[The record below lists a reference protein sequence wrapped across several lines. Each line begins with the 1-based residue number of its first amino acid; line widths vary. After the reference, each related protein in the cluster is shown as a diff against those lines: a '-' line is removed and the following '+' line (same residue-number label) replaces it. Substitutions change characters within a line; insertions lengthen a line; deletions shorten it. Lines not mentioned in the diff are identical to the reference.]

1 MRVLVWQESCW
12 PSIGGIQTSAELLL
26 HGLQERG
33 YELAVATVAEAGLPA
48 KSSLDGIAVHR
59 FPFANALQERNLSQ
73 LSAIR
78 DGVAGLKQEF
88 APQLVHVNGIG
99 PSVFFHFATER
110 VRPCPLLVTL
120 HSSNHFTDIPH
131 ARKATL
137 LSKTLLAA
145 DWITA
150 VSRSMLA
157 HGLALLPEIENRS
170 SIVHPGTAEPT
181 PEPAPLPFERPSIL
195 CLANLF
201 HHKGFDLVLQ
211 AGQSLL
217 RDRPELGI
225 VIAGEGPA
233 GRALRRL
240 AAELGI
246 GDRVKFTGQ
255 VSRQA
260 VPSLINQ
267 ATIVVVPSRREP
279 FGLVALEAALM
290 ARPVVVADTGGL
302 AEIVDH
308 GKTGLV
314 VPPDDPKVLETAIA
328 DLLGRPDAAAA
339 MGSAARRRALADFT
353 LERHVAAYDSL
364 YRRLAG

>member
-26 HGLQERG
+26 PGLQGRG
-33 YELAVATVAEAGLPA
+33 HELAVATVAESGLPA
-48 KSSLDGIAVHR
+48 RSSLGGIAVHR
-59 FPFANALQERNLSQ
+59 FPFANALQERDLSR

-78 DGVAGLKQEF
+78 DGVARLKREF
-88 APQLVHVNGIG
+88 APQLVHINGIG

-110 VRPCPLLVTL
+110 VCPCPLLVTL
-120 HSSNHFTDIPH
+120 HSSNHFTDMPH

-137 LSKTLLAA
+137 LSKSLLAA
-145 DWITA
+145 DWITV

-157 HGLALLPEIENRS
+157 HGVALVPGIESRS
-170 SIVHPGTAEPT
+170 SVVHPGTAGPAR
-181 PEPAPLPFERPSIL
+181 EPAPLPFERPSIL

-211 AGQSLL
+211 AGKSLL
-217 RDRPELGI
+217 RDRPELNI
-225 VIAGEGPA
+225 VIAGGGA
-233 GRALRRL
+233 ADHSLRRL

-246 GDRVKFTGQ
+246 ADRVEFTGR
-255 VSRQA
+255 VSRHA
-260 VPSLINQ
+260 VPSLINR

-279 FGLVALEAALM
+279 FGLVALEASLM
-290 ARPVVVADTGGL
+290 ARPVVAADTGGL
-302 AEIVDH
+302 VEIVDH

-314 VPPDDPKVLETAIA
+314 VPPDDARALEIAIA
-328 DLLGRPDAAAA
+328 DLLGNPDKAAA
-339 MGSAARRRALADFT
+339 MGSAGRRRALADFS
-353 LERHVAAYDSL
+353 LERHIAAYDSL